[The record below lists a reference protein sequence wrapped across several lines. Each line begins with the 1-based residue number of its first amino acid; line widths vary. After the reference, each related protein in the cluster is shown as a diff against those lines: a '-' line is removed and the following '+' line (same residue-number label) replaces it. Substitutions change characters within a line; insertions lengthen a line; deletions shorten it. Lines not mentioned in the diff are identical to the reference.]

1 MNNRDYFN
9 SEANE
14 QRNRWLHADSQ
25 LEEKSH
31 SLSSSSPFIIKIVNG
46 ALDASVNNVDV
57 GASFT
62 NRTASNFGQNSNITI
77 TSSINGVSYLEWL
90 AQTEQTPFTVGATM
104 VISSSAGQLD
114 YPMQVIHKN
123 ANGDQDAFALT
134 PTPDP
139 YQSQTDRVVDFTEY
153 LFDGGT
159 KIRFRTINQGATV
172 TLRLYAKESFN
183 PTQIAADRDPLKN
196 WSNPGI
202 IRAIPTFEVQ

>member
-31 SLSSSSPFIIKIVNG
+31 SLSHSPPFIIQISNSF
-46 ALDASVNNVDV
+46 DASINNVDIG
-57 GASFT
+57 GAFT
-62 NRTASNFGQNSNITI
+62 NRTVANFGESQYISL
-77 TSSINGVSYLEWL
+77 TSGISGVSYLEWL
-90 AQTEQTPFTVGATM
+90 AQTEQVPFKVGATM
-104 VISSSAGQLD
+104 IISSSAGQLD
-114 YPMQVIHKN
+114 YPMQVVHKN
-123 ANGDQDAFALT
+123 ANGDQESFALT

-153 LFDGGT
+153 DFDGGT
-159 KIRFRTINQGATV
+159 KLRFTTV
-172 TLRLYAKESFN
+172 NSGTNVITVRLYPKGSFN
-183 PTQIAADRDPLKN
+183 PTQIVADRDPLKN
-196 WSNPGI
+196 WASPGI